1 MPSKRKKYSAR
12 FPPARIKKIM
22 QTDEEVGKVAA
33 AVPVVISRAL
43 ELFIESLIIKAGEN
57 TMSRNAKT
65 LTTTHIKQTIQAEK
79 KFDFLSDLVASV
91 PDHQTEDDS
100 ETSQHGDQKKQK
112 APRQKRQKGEPGKRG
127 RRKNNSGSSEEETE
141 DNNDTNDDDDDD
153 ENTETDEESQSHD
166 SCFKGGYSTI
176 EVCYPSSSNSL
187 SEEPLNLCSNRG
199 PAEVYQHPVLPG
211 TIPGSVPGSVP
222 GQVPL
227 GMLNPYTDMRYPTP
241 HNLDRHN
248 NVSATGAL
256 GYYNTAHN
264 SSMIPGY
271 SGIPTNMTK
280 LETNPVDNKQILN
293 LSSGDGTPSSEKL
306 VPPMLNP
313 LNNATTSSFG
323 PVGTAMKSPT
333 HPADLSQTQTFS
345 KFPGISGSIPV
356 GGMKTE
362 EDDDYDS

>member
-1 MPSKRKKYSAR
+1 MIPIPRNNKMPSKRKKYSAR

-33 AVPVVISRAL
+33 AVPVVICILSRAL
-43 ELFIESLIIKAGEN
+43 ELFIESLIIKAGET

-91 PDHQTEDDS
+91 PDHQAEEDS
-100 ETSQHGDQKKQK
+100 ESSQHGDQKKQK

-127 RRKNNSGSSEEETE
+127 RRKNNSGSSDEETE
-141 DNNDTNDDDDDD
+141 DNNDTNDDD
-153 ENTETDEESQSHD
+153 ENTETDEEQSHD
-166 SCFKGGYSTI
+166 SCFKGDYSTT
-176 EVCYPSSSNSL
+176 EVFHQGSSNSV

-211 TIPGSVPGSVP
+211 TIPGSVPGPVP
-222 GQVPL
+222 F
-227 GMLNPYTDMRYPTP
+227 GMLNPYKDMCYPTP
-241 HNLDRHN
+241 HNPERHN
-248 NVSATGAL
+248 NVTTTGAL
-256 GYYNTAHN
+256 GYYNTPHN

-271 SGIPTNMTK
+271 GGIPTNMTK
-280 LETNPVDNKQILN
+280 LETNTVDNKQILN
-293 LSSGDGTPSSEKL
+293 LSSGDGTLSSDKL

-313 LNNATTSSFG
+313 LNNASSSFG
-323 PVGTAMKSPT
+323 PTFTAMKSPT
-333 HPADLSQTQTFS
+333 QPTDLSKTKS
-345 KFPGISGSIPV
+345 FPGISGGIPV
-356 GGMKTE
+356 SGMKKE